1 MRRGA
6 DIFGGRYSRRCI
18 SCRPSKRFYGS
29 TQGRSV
35 QPVWSRFLRPQSDQ
49 PADRGSFPLSTRISR
64 NSSGPLR
71 SRRFRLAVSSTG
83 AAAST
88 RPSIVF
94 AASCLALSAL
104 FAEIGPADL
113 LRANPSSTSW
123 RNASE
128 RLALF
133 VIAHASTSAIS
144 VEGIRAVTW
153 RSLVEGRPPLF
164 GSTLINFFIFQLC
177 LFYWIAVNL
186 RHQKSG
192 S

>member
-29 TQGRSV
+29 AQGRSV

-113 LRANPSSTSW
+113 LRANPNSTSW

-128 RLALF
+128 RLALLA
-133 VIAHASTSAIS
+133 IAHASISGRSALS
-144 VEGIRAVTW
+144 FR
-153 RSLVEGRPPLF
+153 
-164 GSTLINFFIFQLC
+164 C
-177 LFYWIAVNL
+177 NL
-186 RHQKSG
+186 D
-192 S
+192 